1 MLDSELLFYKSKEVT
16 DDTTNGG
23 RMSTNLVTSGVVQ
36 NFWSHVNKALRDS
49 GNESNGQYRKGF
61 IKAANDDD
69 EALLNS
75 GFYLHGDTLGDDRVY
90 FWPGTQRNTQADAS
104 FTTPSQ
110 KYVSGYLKTTVISTD
125 TSVTVVFKTNDQA
138 LIPGDGDKVII
149 IDKTDP
155 DSGTGNQTIT
165 TINGAPSVSGA
176 ECTMGLSDQVGYGY
190 AANDTQIC
198 MIYEPGSDVEASVD
212 NKVVTTADSGTFDE
226 TLMTL
231 DSIGTVEQTITIT
244 FTSATAFTVAS
255 DDSDISPTPG
265 LASGDITTEYSP
277 SNPDFSKPYFTIP
290 ITVWGGTYV
299 SGDTVVFQTHPCA
312 IPIIQQRVIPVG
324 CSSLANNRIRQV
336 VFGES
341 ET

>member
-1 MLDSELLFYKSKEVT
+1 MLDSELLFYKSKVVT

-36 NFWSHVNKALRDS
+36 NFWPHVNKALRDS

-90 FWPGTQRNTQADAS
+90 FWPGTQRNTQADTS

-110 KYVSGYLKTTVISTD
+110 KFVSGYLKTGIGSTD
-125 TSVTVVFKTNDQA
+125 TTATVVFKTNDQA

-155 DSGTGNQTIT
+155 DSGTGNQTVT
-165 TINGAPSVSGA
+165 TISGAPSVSTV
-176 ECTMGLSDQVGYGY
+176 ECTMTFADQAGYAY
-190 AANDTQIC
+190 AANNTQIC
-198 MIYEPGSDVEASVD
+198 MVYEPGSNVEASVD
-212 NKVVTTADSGTFDE
+212 NKVVTSTAGTFDE

-255 DDSDISPTPG
+255 DDGDIT
-265 LASGDITTEYSP
+265 LASGDITTEYAP
-277 SNPDFSKPYFTIP
+277 SNADFTKPYFTIP
-290 ITVWGGTYV
+290 ITCWGGTYAA
-299 SGDTVVFQTHPCA
+299 SDTVVFQTHPCA
-312 IPIIQQRVIPVG
+312 IPTIQQRVIPVG